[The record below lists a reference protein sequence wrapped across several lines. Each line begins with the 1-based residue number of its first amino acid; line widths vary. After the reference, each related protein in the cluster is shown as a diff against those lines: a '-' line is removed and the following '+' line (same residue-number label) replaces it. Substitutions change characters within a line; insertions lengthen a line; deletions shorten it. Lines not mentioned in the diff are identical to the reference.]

1 MEELNLLAPLR
12 QTDLVSIIIII
23 IILFCDYDIIFCCE

>member
-23 IILFCDYDIIFCCE
+23 ILFCDYDIIFSCE

>member
-23 IILFCDYDIIFCCE
+23 IILFCDYDIIFSCE

>member
-12 QTDLVSIIIII
+12 QTDLVSIIIT
-23 IILFCDYDIIFCCE
+23 IILFCDYDIIFSCE